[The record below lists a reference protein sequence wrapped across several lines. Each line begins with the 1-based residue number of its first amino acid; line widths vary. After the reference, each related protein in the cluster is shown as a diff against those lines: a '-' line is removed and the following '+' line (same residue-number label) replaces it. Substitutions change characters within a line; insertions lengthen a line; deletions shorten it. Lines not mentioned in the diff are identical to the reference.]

1 MSKFKIYANI
11 PFMNGE
17 YTILLYYKYVR
28 IKDPNLEKERQM
40 VACSAL
46 GLTGRIIVADE
57 GINGT
62 VEGKTEDC
70 EKYIAWM
77 EQNKKFRDIGWKK
90 SLGNGQ
96 CFPRLSV
103 KARKEIVSLHLVD
116 ENRDIDPTK
125 LTGKRLKAEEL
136 DKMYENGEEFYIVDM
151 RNDYEL
157 EVGKFEG
164 TVFPG
169 LKNFR
174 DLRERVKEIEHLKDK
189 KVVTV
194 CTGGVR
200 CEKASGFLMSQGF
213 KDVAQLHNGMVTYM
227 EKFPG
232 KAFKGSLYVFD
243 GRKTMTFDNPENHT
257 VIGKCHYCKSATENY
272 FDCSY
277 PFCHQQFLG
286 CESCVAENEGYC
298 KEDCRTKDTANLI
311 KN

>member
-1 MSKFKIYANI
+1 MSSD
-11 PFMNGE
+11 
-17 YTILLYYKYVR
+17 YTILLYYKYTR
-28 IKDPNLEKERQM
+28 IKDPELAKVQQKAVCE
-40 VACSAL
+40 AL
-46 GLTGRIIVADE
+46 GLTGRIIVANE

-62 VEGKTEDC
+62 VEGTNESC
-70 EKYIAWM
+70 QKYMDWM
-77 EQNKKFRDIGWKK
+77 ESQKTFKNIDWKI
-90 SLGNGQ
+90 SEGNGQ

-103 KARKEIVSLHLVD
+103 KVRTEIVSLHLVD
-116 ENRDIDPTK
+116 EGQDIDPQK

-136 DKMYENGEEFYIVDM
+136 DKMYENGEEFYVVDM

-174 DLRERVKEIEHLKDK
+174 DLKERVKEIEHLKDK

-200 CEKASGFLMSQGF
+200 CEKASGFLLSQGF
-213 KDVAQLHNGMVTYM
+213 QDVAQLDNGMVTYM
-227 EKFPG
+227 KKFPG
-232 KAFKGSLYVFD
+232 RAFKGSLYVFD
-243 GRKTMTFDNPENHT
+243 QRKTITFDNPENHT
-257 VIGKCHYCKSATENY
+257 VIGKCHYCSGPTENY

-286 CESCVAENEGYC
+286 CETCVEENNGYC
-298 KEDCRTKDTANLI
+298 KNECKSKHEANLV
-311 KN
+311 KA

>member
-1 MSKFKIYANI
+1 MDQN
-11 PFMNGE
+11 
-17 YTILLYYKYVR
+17 YTILLYYKYTR
-28 IKDPNLEKERQM
+28 IKDPEIAKVEQKS
-40 VACSAL
+40 ACEAL
-46 GLTGRIIVADE
+46 GLKGRIIVSKE

-62 VEGKTEDC
+62 VEGTTDAC

-77 EQNKKFRDIGWKK
+77 ESQKAFRGIDWKK
-90 SLGNGQ
+90 SAGNGQ
-96 CFPRLSV
+96 CFPKLSV
-103 KARKEIVSLHLVD
+103 KVRQEIVSLHLVD
-116 ENRDIDPTK
+116 EGWDIDPTK
-125 LTGKRLKAEEL
+125 MTGKRLKAEEL
-136 DKMYENGEEFYIVDM
+136 DKMYEQGEEFYVVDM

-174 DLRERVKEIEHLKDK
+174 DLKDRVKEIEHLKDK

-200 CEKASGFLMSQGF
+200 CEKASGFLLSQGF
-213 KDVAQLHNGMVTYM
+213 KDVSQLHNGMVTYM

-243 GRKTMTFDNPENHT
+243 GRKTMTFDSPDNHT
-257 VIGKCHYCKSATENY
+257 IIGKCHYCKNPTENY
-272 FDCSY
+272 FDCTY

-286 CESCVAENEGYC
+286 CESCVEENNGFC
-298 KEDCRTKDTANLI
+298 KDECRTLHD
-311 KN
+311 KNKTLA

>member
-1 MSKFKIYANI
+1 MKS
-11 PFMNGE
+11 E

-28 IKDPNLEKERQM
+28 IKDPILAKEQQK
-40 VACSAL
+40 AICEAL
-46 GLTGRIIVADE
+46 GLKGRIIVANE

-62 VEGKTEDC
+62 VEGKTEDT

-77 EQNKKFRDIGWKK
+77 NTQKYFKDIDWKK
-90 SLGNGQ
+90 SDGNGN
-96 CFPRLSV
+96 CFPKLSV
-103 KARKEIVSLHLVD
+103 KVRTEIVSLHLVD
-116 ENRDIDPTK
+116 ENKDIDPNK

-136 DKMYENGEEFYIVDM
+136 DKMYESGEEFYIVDM

-174 DLRERVKEIEHLKDK
+174 DLKDRVSEIEHLKDK

-200 CEKASGFLMSQGF
+200 CEKASGFLMDQGF
-213 KDVAQLHNGMVTYM
+213 KDVSQLHNGMVTYM
-227 EKFPG
+227 KNFPN
-232 KAFKGSLYVFD
+232 KSFKGSLYVFD
-243 GRKTMTFDNPENHT
+243 GRTTMTYDDPEKHEI
-257 VIGKCHYCKSATENY
+257 IGKCHYCSGATENY
-272 FDCSY
+272 FDCTY

-286 CESCVAENEGYC
+286 CKSCIDENEGYC
-298 KEDCRTKDTANLI
+298 KDECKQKDMDYNA
-311 KN
+311 KNATVA

>member
-1 MSKFKIYANI
+1 MKQ
-11 PFMNGE
+11 E
-17 YTILLYYKYVR
+17 HTILLYYKYTR
-28 IKDPNLEKERQM
+28 IKDPEIEKQRQM
-40 VACSAL
+40 IACQAL
-46 GLTGRIIVADE
+46 GLTGRIIVASE

-70 EKYIAWM
+70 EKYITWM
-77 EQNKKFRDIGWKK
+77 SQEKKFRDIDWKK
-90 SLGNGQ
+90 SAGTGD

-103 KARKEIVSLHLVD
+103 KVRTEIVSLHLVD
-116 ENRDIDPTK
+116 EGRDIDPNK
-125 LTGKRLKAEEL
+125 ITGKRLKAEEL
-136 DKMYENGEEFYIVDM
+136 DKMYENGDEFYVVDM

-174 DLRERVKEIEHLKDK
+174 DLKERVKEIEHLKDK

-200 CEKASGFLMSQGF
+200 CEKASGFLLSQGF

-243 GRKTMTFDNPENHT
+243 QRKTVTFDSPENHT
-257 VIGKCHYCKSATENY
+257 VIGVCHYCKGKTENY

-286 CESCVAENEGYC
+286 CPECVEENSGYC
-298 KEDCRTKDTANLI
+298 KDECKIKHEANLV
-311 KN
+311 KA

>member
-1 MSKFKIYANI
+1 
-11 PFMNGE
+11 MNSE

-28 IKDPNLEKERQM
+28 IKEPELEKQRQM
-40 VACSAL
+40 IACEAL
-46 GLTGRIIVADE
+46 GLTGRIIVANE

-70 EKYIAWM
+70 EKYIKWM
-77 EQNKKFRDIGWKK
+77 ETEKKFRNIDWKK
-90 SLGNGQ
+90 STGIGNA
-96 CFPRLSV
+96 FPRLSV
-103 KARKEIVSLHLVD
+103 KVRTEIVSLHLVD
-116 ENRDIDPTK
+116 DNKDIDPHK
-125 LTGKRLKAEEL
+125 ITGKRLKAAEL

-157 EVGKFEG
+157 EVGKFTK

-200 CEKASGFLMSQGF
+200 CEKASGFLLSQGF

-227 EKFPG
+227 KEFPN
-232 KAFKGSLYVFD
+232 KEFKGSLYVFD
-243 GRKTMTFDNPENHT
+243 QRKTVTFDDMDKHT
-257 VIGKCHYCKSATENY
+257 VIGICHYCKDKTENY
-272 FDCSY
+272 FDCAY

-286 CESCVAENEGYC
+286 CPECVEEHSAYC
-298 KEDCRTKDTANLI
+298 KEECKELHQKNLVNI
-311 KN
+311 

>member
-1 MSKFKIYANI
+1 MEQN
-11 PFMNGE
+11 

-28 IKDPNLEKERQM
+28 IKDPKEEMLKQK
-40 VACSAL
+40 AICEAL
-46 GLTGRIIVADE
+46 GLKGRIIVANE

-62 VEGKTEDC
+62 LEGTTADT

-77 EQNKKFRDIGWKK
+77 ENNKYFKNIDWKK
-90 SLGNGQ
+90 SEGTGNA
-96 CFPRLSV
+96 FPRLSV
-103 KARKEIVSLHLVD
+103 KVRTEIVSLHLVD
-116 ENRDIDPTK
+116 DNWDIDPQK
-125 LTGKRLKAEEL
+125 LTGKRLKASEL
-136 DKMYENGEEFYIVDM
+136 DKMYEKGEEFYIVDM

-174 DLRERVKEIEHLKDK
+174 DLKDRVKEIEHLKDK

-200 CEKASGFLMSQGF
+200 CEKASGYLLSQGF
-213 KDVAQLHNGMVTYM
+213 TDVAQLHNGMVTYM
-227 EKFPG
+227 KEFPN

-243 GRKTMTFDNPENHT
+243 GRTTMTYDALEKHEI
-257 VIGKCHYCKSATENY
+257 IGKCHYCTGPTENY
-272 FDCSY
+272 FDCAY

-286 CESCVAENEGYC
+286 CPSCIDENSGYC
-298 KEDCRTKDTANLI
+298 KDECKQKDMEYKAQRNG
-311 KN
+311 KVVA